1 MRKTSILCAI
11 AVATSA
17 TSATFAAEAF
27 PHAFEKRLRKL
38 EEEVQALRK
47 ENQQLKSALGEGKTP
62 AIDVKAAG
70 KEATLQLGGLI
81 QAQADFLD
89 RGDSRWGSD
98 NDRFYLRRARVN
110 ASGTF
115 LEYVDF
121 KIELELSGSLGEA
134 SSLRAALTDGYVNYN
149 RLDWANF
156 KFGQFKTPF
165 GYEQLSSDTKLYTIE
180 RSLPNDRLTQGRQ
193 LGVQAWGNVL
203 DKRLSYAAGI
213 FNGNGANNSGND
225 NDSFLFAERLSGVPW
240 RGKLC
245 QKESNIE
252 LGLNGYLSDDKSVGG
267 LGDFGFDSTPTTAG
281 NDGIFAGYRRGAGA
295 DAQFHAG
302 PFDLA
307 AEYLWTRFEPQNR
320 LPATAVEA
328 QGWYLQGAY
337 SIIPKLQAVV
347 KFETLDLARNLDG
360 DSTDIW
366 TFGLN
371 YYLKGHD
378 VKLQLNYLL
387 YDAPGQPDN
396 RQKILMRFQTLF

>member
-1 MRKTSILCAI
+1 MRKIFIPFAI
-11 AVATSA
+11 VLPITATLSTVAA
-17 TSATFAAEAF
+17 DAI
-27 PHAFEKRLRKL
+27 PDAFEKRLQKL

-47 ENQQLKSALGEGKTP
+47 ENQQLKSAMGEGKTP
-62 AIDVKAAG
+62 AINVKAAG
-70 KEATLQLGGLI
+70 KEATLQLGGLV

-89 RGDSRWGSD
+89 RGDSRWTSD

-121 KIELELSGSLGEA
+121 KIELELGGSLGEA
-134 SSLRAALTDGYVNYN
+134 SSIRSSLTDAYVNYN
-149 RLDWANF
+149 RLDWANL

-165 GYEQLSSDTKLYTIE
+165 GYEQLYSDPKLYTIE
-180 RSLPNDRLTQGRQ
+180 RSLPSDRLTPGRQ
-193 LGVQAWGNVL
+193 LGAQAGGSVL
-203 DKRLSYAAGI
+203 DKRLSYAAGL

-225 NDSFLFAERLSGVPW
+225 NDSFLFAERLSGIPW
-240 RGKLC
+240 RGKLF
-245 QKESNIE
+245 QKESSLE
-252 LGLNGYLSDDKSVGG
+252 LGLDGYLSHDRTVGG

-281 NDGIFAGYRRGAGA
+281 NDGIFAGYRRGASA
-295 DAQFHAG
+295 DTQFHAG
-302 PFDLA
+302 PFDLW
-307 AEYLWTRFEPQNR
+307 AEYFWTRFEPQNQ
-320 LPATAVEA
+320 LPATTLEA

-337 SIIPKLQAVV
+337 YIIPKLQAVV
-347 KFETLDLARNLDG
+347 KFETLDLARHRDG